1 MASLPNLPDGV
12 IIDIL
17 SRLPPESLLRFKC
30 VRKSWYALFNDPKFK
45 AKHFSTS
52 LQHKHILLK
61 RLVTK
66 HSGNKEN
73 IFSLF
78 KLPLSIHPSLSLSDI
93 DLPFHEDF
101 RFFEIRGHSHGL
113 LCLTDLRKDIFL
125 CNPSTR
131 EFHKLPPSIL
141 LLTEPPVEPDDYDSS
156 TNAVGFGYDS
166 KSRDFKVV
174 RVVDFVEGPGYFYP
188 PRVEV
193 YDLSK
198 DRWREIESP
207 VCGHVF
213 WAPCFEMFHEGTYY
227 WWAMTGNTEG
237 NTEIIQTF
245 DMSEEVFGR
254 IPVPESFEGTGDR
267 YRSLGVLDGCI
278 VLFHYPS
285 RGDERSFDM
294 WEMAKDEWGGVSWS
308 KVLTIG
314 PVCGIEKPL
323 LFVSCEE
330 LLMEGNGG
338 QVIVYNIKSGEVK
351 EVPIKGDPAKFQ
363 GTAFVKSLVSV
374 KGGNNINYEF

>member
-1 MASLPNLPDGV
+1 MASLGILPEGV
-12 IIDIL
+12 MIEIL
-17 SRLPPESLLRFKC
+17 SRLPPESLIRFKC
-30 VRKSWYALFNDPKFK
+30 VRKSWYALISDPKFK
-45 AKHFSTS
+45 AKHFSNS
-52 LQHKHILLK
+52 LQHKHVLLK
-61 RLVTK
+61 RLVTNN
-66 HSGNKEN
+66 SGNKQN
-73 IFSLF
+73 IFSFL
-78 KLPLSIHPSLSLSDI
+78 KLPLSIDRSLSVSDI
-93 DLPFHEDF
+93 DLPFDEDF

-141 LLTEPPVEPDDYDSS
+141 LLTEPPVEPDGYDSS

-188 PRVEV
+188 PRVEI

-198 DRWREIESP
+198 DRWREIETP

-213 WAPCFEMFHEGTYY
+213 WAPCFEMYHEGTYY
-227 WWAMTGNTEG
+227 WWADTEG
-237 NTEIIQTF
+237 GTEIIQTF

-254 IPVPESFEGTGDR
+254 IPVPESFQGTGDR
-267 YRSLGVLDGCI
+267 YRSLGVLDGSI

-294 WEMAKDEWGGVSWS
+294 WEMEKDESGGVSWS
-308 KVLTIG
+308 KLLTIG
-314 PVCGIEKPL
+314 PVSGIEKPL
-323 LFVSCEE
+323 LFVSSEE
-330 LLMEGNGG
+330 LLMEANEG
-338 QVIVYNIKSGEVK
+338 QVILYNIRSQQLK
-351 EVPIKGDPAKFQ
+351 ELPIKGHPARFQ
-363 GTAFVKSLVSV
+363 ATVFVKSLLSV
-374 KGGNNINYEF
+374 KGGNNMTCEF